1 MLTYCLQRTPA
12 AEELGPT
19 AQAYA
24 DSLARQGYSDAA
36 AQRAHDALLYLA
48 DRGDEWPTPNQVA
61 ARMRAAAAEQ
71 ARQTVRLVHLPTP
84 ERRVELREQVAAVR
98 DALRAPAARPTGSQ
112 PRRRLSSEEEAALLE
127 TARKQYADCSTE
139 DQPA

>member
-24 DSLARQGYSDAA
+24 DSLRRQGYSDAA
-36 AQRAHDALLYLA
+36 AERAYDALLYLA

-61 ARMRAAAAEQ
+61 ARMRASAAEQ
-71 ARQTVRLVHLPTP
+71 ARKTVRLVHLPDQAQ
-84 ERRVELREQVAAVR
+84 RAALREKVASVR
-98 DALRAPAARPTGSQ
+98 DSLRAPAATEADRQSRKPLT
-112 PRRRLSSEEEAALLE
+112 PEEEEALLDL
-127 TARKQYADCSTE
+127 ARMQYIDVNSTGGE
-139 DQPA
+139 P